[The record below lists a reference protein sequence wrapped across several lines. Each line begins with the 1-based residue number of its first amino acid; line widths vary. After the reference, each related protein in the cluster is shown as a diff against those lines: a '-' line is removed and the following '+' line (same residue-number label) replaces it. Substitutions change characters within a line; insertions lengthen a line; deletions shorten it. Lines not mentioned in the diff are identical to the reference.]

1 MGIKKNYKD
10 ELRKFES
17 NLCDEPTNI
26 LNWRSKVLE
35 EMKNYDY
42 YK

>member
-1 MGIKKNYKD
+1 
-10 ELRKFES
+10 
-17 NLCDEPTNI
+17 LCDEPTNI